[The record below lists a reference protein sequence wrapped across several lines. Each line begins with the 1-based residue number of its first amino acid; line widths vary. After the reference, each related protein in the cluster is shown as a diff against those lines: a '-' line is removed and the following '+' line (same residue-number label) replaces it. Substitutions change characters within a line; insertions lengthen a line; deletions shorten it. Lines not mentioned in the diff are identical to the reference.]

1 MNYSSYQLRH
11 ILLFKQAQTVK
22 MSLRMYTLVKLK
34 ESETKMHARDIVRRE
49 QEQIELLMAQ
59 KAAAKARV
67 KQLEKENEIL
77 LKRIKANKKL

>member
-1 MNYSSYQLRH
+1 MW
-11 ILLFKQAQTVK
+11 LFKQAQTVK
-22 MSLRMYTLVKLK
+22 MSLRMYTLTKLK

>member
-1 MNYSSYQLRH
+1 
-11 ILLFKQAQTVK
+11 
-22 MSLRMYTLVKLK
+22 MYTLVKLK
-34 ESETKMHARDIVRRE
+34 QSETKMHARDIVRRE

-77 LKRIKANKKL
+77 LKRILRHGDCNT

>member
-22 MSLRMYTLVKLK
+22 MSLRMYTLTKLK